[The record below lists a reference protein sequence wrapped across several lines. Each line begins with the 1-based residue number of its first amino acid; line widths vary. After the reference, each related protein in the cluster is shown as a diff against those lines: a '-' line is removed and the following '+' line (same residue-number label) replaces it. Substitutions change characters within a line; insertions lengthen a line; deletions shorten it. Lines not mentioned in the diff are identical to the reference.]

1 MNGYFDKNQPGSL
14 SWLMSLDDASF
25 IEGVYNVVMG
35 RQADP
40 VGTEHYLRI
49 LKKKRGRLQVISALY
64 HSKEARKQPQRQD
77 VTDAVFNY
85 RHPIRSRLVNAF
97 KPQHYASTD
106 SNSVMPPPLTRS
118 HPAEA
123 MDMSSHQN
131 LLDAVYGKGNA
142 LFDAVHGKGNALM
155 DQLLKLEYRLDHAE
169 AVEAEDVLGDG
180 NTRYIFNLSSSNHW
194 RSHPV
199 GIIRVE
205 REIATYLLRFRNV
218 DYVLW
223 DAQSQCLRKLSR
235 IHADRILAPEWCDP
249 EAALIPYD
257 PAHMREAAI
266 KPNDIYISMGLDW
279 DHAPTSQVFKYL
291 KQLGAKSILTCFDTV
306 PVQFPE
312 FLVRDEIGQ
321 EFRQHLVEMA
331 HSADKVW
338 AISQATGKDLARF
351 WQDAWIERS
360 LPEIITVPLAS
371 YTDTTRLPTLDSRD
385 HAIMRDVFSKGDY
398 VLYVSSVEPRKNHKL
413 MFDIWRDL
421 WNERGAN
428 CPQFVFVGAVGWG
441 CSDTIQRV
449 SRMAAYTGG
458 KVNGLHR
465 VSDNLL
471 QHLYHNSS
479 FTVFP
484 SLYEG
489 WGLAATEA
497 MQHGKV
503 CVVANNS
510 SLGEATQGLMPAL
523 HPLDFPGWKAE
534 IERLLDDVTYRR
546 SLEEVI
552 SKQYQSLTW
561 NDIGERFCNEVILG
575 HYK

>member
-1 MNGYFDKNQPGSL
+1 MNEYFDRHQPGSL
-14 SWLMSLDDASF
+14 PWLMSLNDALF
-25 IEGVYNVVMG
+25 IEGVFNVVLG

-40 VGTEHYLRI
+40 IGTEHYLHI
-49 LKKKRGRLQVISALY
+49 LKKGGARLQVISDLY
-64 HSKEARKQPQRQD
+64 NSKEARKQPQRPD
-77 VTDAVFNY
+77 ITDAVFSY
-85 RHPIRSRLVNAF
+85 RHPIRSRLVNAL
-97 KPQHYASTD
+97 KPQRYSEPDSGPALLLPSTQTQP
-106 SNSVMPPPLTRS
+106 V
-118 HPAEA
+118 EA
-123 MDMSSHQN
+123 IDMSSYQR
-131 LLDAVYGKGNA
+131 
-142 LFDAVHGKGNALM
+142 LFDAIHGKGNALM
-155 DQLLKLEYRLDHAE
+155 DQIRKLEYRLDHAE
-169 AVEAEDVLGDG
+169 AVEAEEVLGDG
-180 NTRYIFNLSSSNHW
+180 HTRYIFNLSSSNHW

-205 REIATYLLRFRNV
+205 REIATYLRRFRNV

-223 DAQSQCLRKLSR
+223 DAQARRLRQLGR

-257 PAHMREAAI
+257 PAHMREAVI
-266 KPNDIYISMGLDW
+266 RPGDIYISMGLDW
-279 DHAPTSQVFKYL
+279 DHAPTNQVLKYL

-321 EFRQHLVEMA
+321 EFRQHLIEMA
-331 HSADKVW
+331 HGADKVW
-338 AISQATGKDLARF
+338 AISRATGKDLARF
-351 WQDAWIERS
+351 WQNAQIERS
-360 LPEIITVPLAS
+360 LPEIITIPLAS
-371 YTDTTRLPTLDSRD
+371 YTDTTRLPALDSRD

-441 CSDTIQRV
+441 CGDTTQRV

-458 KVNGLHR
+458 KINGLHR
-465 VSDNLL
+465 VSDDLL

-510 SLGEATQGLMPAL
+510 SLGEATQDLMPAL
-523 HPLDFPGWKAE
+523 HPLDFPAWKAE
-534 IERLLDDVTYRR
+534 IERLLDDLTYRR
-546 SLEEVI
+546 SLEDVI
-552 SKQYQSLTW
+552 SKQYRSLTW
-561 NDIGERFCNEVILG
+561 DDIGQRFCEELVLG
-575 HYK
+575 HCK